1 MSDLSSFWKK
11 HKAAL
16 IAAVI
21 TFIAFLAGLATGF
34 QNATALFDLLLLK
47 FPFLTSLLLGIAAG
61 GVCSTAV
68 NFFLNLELLEDFWQ
82 RLTGEKPFPHLPDAS
97 TKAKYWLGI
106 MAFLISGVLT
116 ALTAFAIGATGGLA
130 IAAIVAGLMVS
141 LVTIPQ
147 ELETWLASFDDPVVV
162 LIGKKIYE
170 IENSDSVDSAIDAKF
185 YLELQKVTL
194 IAEYQKIKDSL
205 DLNDIP
211 NKKLNQALKITKKH
225 LKTQKDVELARN
237 FLLAFYAKKQNTEKV
252 AAIKAVFDAQIDRLR
267 AIQAKNSSKDEI
279 LDKLK
284 ELKKQAELNQP
295 NISTA
300 QALKKW
306 WLHLTPSRC
315 LGLFITVGNVFALSL
330 LFGISFATF
339 LVSVGVLA
347 FPALIAGLSI
357 GFTVGAFT
365 QFRFYEGFLT
375 DFCAK
380 ITKRWHDLLESPKWG
395 LGIGVFVTNAIIN
408 GVLSYTGVVLLQGL
422 LVAAGLTAPPLF
434 ALGIVVAVFAG
445 AASLLLGSDFWIK
458 NAERVGL
465 KIIEIFRKIGK
476 FLGLSSEEKEKPQ
489 EEDVKP
495 LLNVDEI
502 ELKPTQE
509 PAQFQYQDLFKELC
523 TLKPKNVMTDSID
536 FVY

>member
-1 MSDLSSFWKK
+1 MSDLSSLWKEN
-11 HKAAL
+11 KATI
-16 IAAVI
+16 IAGAI
-21 TFIAFLAGLATGF
+21 SFIAFLAGLATGF
-34 QNATALFDLLLLK
+34 QNATALFDLLILR
-47 FPFLTSLLLGIAAG
+47 FPFLTSLLFGIVG
-61 GVCSTAV
+61 GGICSTAV

-82 RLTGEKPFPHLPDAS
+82 RLTGEKPFPHFSDAS
-97 TKAKYWLGI
+97 TQAKYWLGI
-106 MAFLISGVLT
+106 IVFLISGVLT

-130 IAAIVAGLMVS
+130 IVAIIAGLMVS

-170 IENSDSVDSAIDAKF
+170 IENSEHAKISIDSKF
-185 YLELQKVTL
+185 YLELQRVTL
-194 IAEYQKIKDSL
+194 IAEYQKIKDNL
-205 DLNDIP
+205 DLTNSSKDE
-211 NKKLNQALKITKKH
+211 LNQALKITKKH

-237 FLLAFYAKKQNTEKV
+237 FLLAFYAKQDAEKG
-252 AAIKAVFDAQIDRLR
+252 AAIKEIFDTQIAQLN
-267 AIQAKNSSKDEI
+267 ALKGVQKNASNDEM
-279 LDKLK
+279 LKKLK
-284 ELKKQAELNQP
+284 ELKTQAESNQP
-295 NISTA
+295 NISTI

-347 FPALIAGLSI
+347 FPALITGLSL

-380 ITKRWHDLLESPKWG
+380 ITKRWNDLLKSPKWG
-395 LGIGVFVTNAIIN
+395 FGVGVVLTNATIN

-422 LVAAGLTAPPLF
+422 LVAAGLTAPPLL

-445 AASLLLGSDFWIK
+445 AASLLLGADFWIK
-458 NAERVGL
+458 NAERVAL
-465 KIIEIFRKIGK
+465 KVVKFFSQFFGK
-476 FLGLSSEEKEKPQ
+476 DGEEKVNQ
-489 EEDVKP
+489 REDTQN
-495 LLNVDEI
+495 LLDVDEMEFKLAEVDSSQYQSLFDSLC
-502 ELKPTQE
+502 ELKPATADQKIS
-509 PAQFQYQDLFKELC
+509 L
-523 TLKPKNVMTDSID
+523 VS
-536 FVY
+536 